1 MEDQNI
7 IIFLDKIK
15 KLIELGNTPKAVI
28 DMDALIIE
36 LEHKLRKQNGKVI
49 KPLHIP
55 LVDEISKPK
64 QFSADNRKKINEIIR
79 FINMRYSV

>member
-28 DMDALIIE
+28 DMDALIIK

-49 KPLHIP
+49 NPLSIP
-55 LVDEISKPK
+55 LVDEISKTK